1 MNTQKIAAEYRLA
14 QWAKVVQQRIDSGK
28 SIKDFCEDE
37 GVGRNT
43 YFYWQKKLREAACK
57 ALPEQN
63 ESSVVPARWMQ
74 LKSSG
79 TQCTNEGLSIEINGC
94 HLKVDSNT
102 DTELLKK
109 VCRTLMSL

>member
-1 MNTQKIAAEYRLA
+1 MNTRKIATEYRLS

-28 SIKDFCEDE
+28 TIKDFCEDE
-37 GVGRNT
+37 GISRNT

-57 ALPEQN
+57 DLVTSE
-63 ESSVVPARWMQ
+63 ESSIVPNGWMQ
-74 LKSSG
+74 LQSNGSQYKG
-79 TQCTNEGLSIEINGC
+79 EGLAIEINGC
-94 HLKVDSNT
+94 QLKVDSNT